1 MSSSIPGSPH
11 PYFDEKAAER
21 EARIK
26 SLFESL
32 DQKGRGYLDAEAIL
46 GGFLK
51 LTHLPAHT
59 RYVTDLLAK
68 CDTAQDGIIDY
79 QEFRT
84 YVLEKEKELWEL
96 FSKIIRQPTD
106 DNNKGNK
113 TLHKTA
119 EETDYRIHPKDLEIA
134 LKEAGIHVT
143 DEDIQNFMHVI
154 DIEGNGYI
162 DFQDWRDFLLLL
174 PQETTL
180 LEIYQYYQ
188 SSTQLTHDAEVV
200 IPHTDET
207 AHNAYK
213 YLAAGGIAGAVS
225 RTCTAPFDRLKVY
238 LITQTSIISK
248 KSAPATPSLST
259 VKNSTASLSST
270 TAATAK
276 PSQSVLIQGMKNI
289 YKQGGI
295 RGFFVGNGLNV
306 IKIVPESAIKFYVFE
321 TTKSILAEL
330 THSPDKNDIPVGARF
345 FAGGVAGLCAQ
356 FCIYPVETLKTRI
369 MSSKHMLEEQQH
381 QQQKAAT
388 AAAAATSTGSSSQ
401 AFKTKQKSI
410 IIDTARNLYK
420 TRGVRGFWPGLT
432 VSLMGVFP
440 YQALDMGIYE
450 TLKVTYLQYM
460 NAQKDEEGKSK
471 PPNVL
476 ILWACGMVSGS
487 IGATTVY
494 PLNMIR
500 TRLQAQG
507 TPGHPYVYTS
517 ALDAAKKTFH
527 ADGIRGFYKGLG
539 PTLFKVVPSVSI
551 SYAVYEFSKRSLG
564 IS

>member
-11 PYFDEKAAER
+11 PYFDEKAGER

-32 DQKGRGYLDAEAIL
+32 DCKGRGYLDAEAIL

-68 CDTAQDGIIDY
+68 CDTAHDGIIDY

-84 YVLEKEKELWEL
+84 YVLDKEKDLWQL
-96 FSKIIRQPTD
+96 FSEI
-106 DNNKGNK
+106 NKSG
-113 TLHKTA
+113 
-119 EETDYRIHPKDLEIA
+119 DFRIHAKDLECA

-143 DEDIQNFMHVI
+143 DEDIVNFMQVI
-154 DIEGNGYI
+154 DTEGNGYI

-174 PQETTL
+174 PRETTI

-207 AHNAYK
+207 ANNAYK
-213 YLAAGGIAGAVS
+213 YLAAGGMAGAVS
-225 RTCTAPFDRLKVY
+225 RTCTAPFDRLKIY
-238 LITQTSIISK
+238 LITQTSYSNSQQQNAIK
-248 KSAPATPSLST
+248 
-259 VKNSTASLSST
+259 STATTAT
-270 TAATAK
+270 TAAKKHT
-276 PSQSVLIQGMKNI
+276 QSAIISGMKNI
-289 YKQGGI
+289 YHQGGF
-295 RGFFVGNGLNV
+295 RAFFVGNGLNV

-321 TTKSILAEL
+321 TAKSVLAEL
-330 THSPDKNDIPVGARF
+330 TQSEDKNGIPVSARF
-345 FAGGVAGLCAQ
+345 VAGGVAGLCAQ

-369 MSSKHMLEEQQH
+369 MSSMIIEANNGEQQT
-381 QQQKAAT
+381 KK
-388 AAAAATSTGSSSQ
+388 SSD
-401 AFKTKQKSI
+401 AFKAKQKHLI
-410 IIDTARNLYK
+410 FNTAKTMYK
-420 TRGVRGFWPGLT
+420 SGGLKGFWPGLT

-460 NAQKDEEGKSK
+460 NNQKDEHGKGK

-487 IGATTVY
+487 IGASSVY

-507 TPGHPYVYTS
+507 TPAHPYRYTS
-517 ALDAAKKTFH
+517 AWDAAKKTFH
-527 ADGIRGFYKGLG
+527 ADGVRGFYKGLG

-551 SYAVYEFSKRSLG
+551 SYAVYEFSKRTLG

>member
-1 MSSSIPGSPH
+1 MSSTVPGSPH
-11 PYFDEKAAER
+11 PYFDEKAGER
-21 EARIK
+21 ETRIK
-26 SLFESL
+26 SLFEEL
-32 DQKGRGYLDAEAIL
+32 DCKKRGYLDAEAIL

-84 YVLEKEKELWEL
+84 YVLEKEKDLWQL
-96 FSKIIRQPTD
+96 FAEINKSD
-106 DNNKGNK
+106 D
-113 TLHKTA
+113 
-119 EETDYRIHPKDLEIA
+119 DYRLHPKDLENA
-134 LKEAGIHVT
+134 LKAAGIHVT
-143 DEDIQNFMHVI
+143 NEDIENFMHVI
-154 DIEGNGYI
+154 DVDGNGYI

-174 PQETTL
+174 PRETTII
-180 LEIYQYYQ
+180 EIYQYYQ
-188 SSTQLTHDAEVV
+188 TSTQLTHDAEVV

-213 YLAAGGIAGAVS
+213 YLAAGGMAGAVS

-238 LITQTSIISK
+238 LITQTTSFAK
-248 KSAPATPSLST
+248 LKEAQAAGTQAAAVRTQST
-259 VKNSTASLSST
+259 ILMG
-270 TAATAK
+270 
-276 PSQSVLIQGMKNI
+276 LKNI
-289 YKQGGI
+289 YHQGGF
-295 RGFFVGNGLNV
+295 RAFFVGNGLNV

-330 THSPDKNDIPVGARF
+330 THSEDKNAIPVGARF
-345 FAGGVAGLCAQ
+345 IAGGVAGLCAQ

-369 MSSKHMLEEQQH
+369 MSSNIIE
-381 QQQKAAT
+381 
-388 AAAAATSTGSSSQ
+388 SNNGGGGSRSKEASE
-401 AFKTKQKSI
+401 AFKAKQKNMI
-410 IIDTARNLYK
+410 FNTAKSMYRTGGLK
-420 TRGVRGFWPGLT
+420 GFWPGLT

-460 NAQKDEEGKSK
+460 NNQKDENGKGK

-476 ILWACGMVSGS
+476 VLWACGMVSGS
-487 IGATTVY
+487 IGASSVY

-507 TPGHPYVYTS
+507 TPAHPYTYTS
-517 ALDAAKKTFH
+517 AWDAARKTLR
-527 ADGIRGFYKGLG
+527 ADGVRGFYKGLG

>member
-1 MSSSIPGSPH
+1 MSPTLPGSPH

-32 DQKGRGYLDAEAIL
+32 DLKGRGYLDAEAIL

-59 RYVTDLLAK
+59 RYATDLLAK
-68 CDTAQDGIIDY
+68 CNTAHDGMIDY

-84 YVLEKEKELWEL
+84 YVLEKEKELWQL
-96 FSKIIRQPTD
+96 FSEI
-106 DNNKGNK
+106 NKSG
-113 TLHKTA
+113 
-119 EETDYRIHPKDLEIA
+119 DYRIHPAELEIA
-134 LKEAGIHVT
+134 LKNAGIHVT
-143 DEDIQNFMHVI
+143 NEDIKNFMQVI
-154 DIEGNGYI
+154 DTEGNGYI

-174 PQETTL
+174 PRETTII
-180 LEIYQYYQ
+180 EIYQYYQ
-188 SSTQLTHDAEVV
+188 TSTQLTHEAEVV

-213 YLAAGGIAGAVS
+213 YLAAGGIAGAIS

-238 LITQTSIISK
+238 LITQTSY
-248 KSAPATPSLST
+248 
-259 VKNSTASLSST
+259 T
-270 TAATAK
+270 TAPPISAK
-276 PSQSVLIQGMKNI
+276 NQSAILTGLKTI
-289 YKQGGI
+289 YQQGGGL
-295 RGFFVGNGLNV
+295 RAFFVGNGLNV

-321 TTKSILAEL
+321 TAKSVLAEL
-330 THSPDKNDIPVGARF
+330 THSEDKNAIPVGARF
-345 FAGGVAGLCAQ
+345 VAGGIAGLCAQ

-369 MSSKHMLEEQQH
+369 MSSSGI
-381 QQQKAAT
+381 QQQRQQQQQEKARQKNLIFHT
-388 AAAAATSTGSSSQ
+388 A
-401 AFKTKQKSI
+401 KNMYR
-410 IIDTARNLYK
+410 TA
-420 TRGVRGFWPGLT
+420 GVRGFWPGLT

-460 NAQKDEEGKSK
+460 NSQKDDEGKSK

-487 IGATTVY
+487 IGATSVY

-507 TPGHPYVYTS
+507 TPAHPYKYTS
-517 ALDAAKKTFH
+517 AWDAAKKTYT
-527 ADGIRGFYKGLG
+527 ADGVRGFYKGLG

>member
-1 MSSSIPGSPH
+1 MKSIPGSRH
-11 PYFDEKAAER
+11 PYFDEKASER

-32 DQKGRGYLDAEAIL
+32 DCKKRGYLDAEDVL

-68 CDTAQDGIIDY
+68 CDTAHDGVIY
-79 QEFRT
+79 FQEFRN

-96 FSKIIRQPTD
+96 F
-106 DNNKGNK
+106 
-113 TLHKTA
+113 A
-119 EETDYRIHPKDLEIA
+119 EINRSSDFKLRPKDLENA
-134 LKEAGIHVT
+134 LKAAGIHVT
-143 DEDIQNFMHVI
+143 NDDITQFIQCI
-154 DIEGNGYI
+154 DTEGNGYI

-174 PQETTL
+174 PRETTL
-180 LEIYQYYQ
+180 MEVYQYYQ

-200 IPHTDET
+200 IPHTDEGAT
-207 AHNAYK
+207 NAYK
-213 YLAAGGIAGAVS
+213 YLAAGGMAGAVS

-238 LITQTSIISK
+238 LITQTSS
-248 KSAPATPSLST
+248 
-259 VKNSTASLSST
+259 ASLHT
-270 TAATAK
+270 TGNR
-276 PSQSVLIQGMKNI
+276 QSAILNGLKNI
-289 YKQGGI
+289 YHQGGGF
-295 RGFFVGNGLNV
+295 RAFFVGNGLNV

-321 TTKSILAEL
+321 TAKSILADL
-330 THSPDKNDIPVGARF
+330 THSDDKNSIPVGARF
-345 FAGGVAGLCAQ
+345 VAGGVAGLCAQ
-356 FCIYPVETLKTRI
+356 FCIYPLETLKTRI
-369 MSSKHMLEEQQH
+369 MSSNAIHEK
-381 QQQKAAT
+381 K
-388 AAAAATSTGSSSQ
+388 SSHHSA
-401 AFKTKQKSI
+401 AFKSKQRFIIANTAKS
-410 IIDTARNLYK
+410 LY
-420 TRGVRGFWPGLT
+420 RANGLRGFWPGLT
-432 VSLMGVFP
+432 VSLLGVFP

-460 NAQKDEEGKSK
+460 NAQKDENGKSK

-476 ILWACGMVSGS
+476 VLWACGMVSGS
-487 IGATTVY
+487 IGASSVY

-507 TPGHPYVYTS
+507 TPAHPYRYTS
-517 ALDAAKKTFH
+517 AWDAAKKTFH
-527 ADGIRGFYKGLG
+527 ADGVRGFYKGLG

>member
-1 MSSSIPGSPH
+1 MSPALPGSPH

-32 DQKGRGYLDAEAIL
+32 DLKGRGYLDAEAIL

-59 RYVTDLLAK
+59 RYATDLLAI

-84 YVLEKEKELWEL
+84 YVLEKEKELWRL
-96 FSKIIRQPTD
+96 FSEI
-106 DNNKGNK
+106 NKSGD
-113 TLHKTA
+113 H
-119 EETDYRIHPKDLEIA
+119 RIHPSELESA
-134 LKEAGIHVT
+134 LKNAGIHVT
-143 DEDIQNFMHVI
+143 NQDIEDFMQVI
-154 DIEGNGYI
+154 DTEGNGYI
-162 DFQDWRDFLLLL
+162 DFQEWRDFLLLL
-174 PQETTL
+174 PRETTII
-180 LEIYQYYQ
+180 EIYQYYQ
-188 SSTQLTHDAEVV
+188 TSTQLTHDAEVV

-213 YLAAGGIAGAVS
+213 YLAAGGMAGAVS

-238 LITQTSIISK
+238 LITQTSY
-248 KSAPATPSLST
+248 TPS
-259 VKNSTASLSST
+259 AART
-270 TAATAK
+270 TATIK
-276 PSQSVLIQGMKNI
+276 GQSTILSGLKNI
-289 YKQGGI
+289 YQQGGF

-321 TTKSILAEL
+321 TAKSVLAEL
-330 THSPDKNDIPVGARF
+330 THSEDKNAIPVGARF
-345 FAGGVAGLCAQ
+345 IAGGIAGLCAQ

-369 MSSKHMLEEQQH
+369 MSSSGIQQDLKSR
-381 QQQKAAT
+381 QKNLILNT
-388 AAAAATSTGSSSQ
+388 T
-401 AFKTKQKSI
+401 
-410 IIDTARNLYK
+410 RNLYR
-420 TRGVRGFWPGLT
+420 TSGIRGFWPGLT

-460 NAQKDEEGKSK
+460 NSQKDHEGKSK

-476 ILWACGMVSGS
+476 VLWACGMVSGS
-487 IGATTVY
+487 IGASSVY

-507 TPGHPYVYTS
+507 TPAHPYKYTS
-517 ALDAAKKTFH
+517 AWDAAKKTYR
-527 ADGIRGFYKGLG
+527 ADGVRGFYKGLG